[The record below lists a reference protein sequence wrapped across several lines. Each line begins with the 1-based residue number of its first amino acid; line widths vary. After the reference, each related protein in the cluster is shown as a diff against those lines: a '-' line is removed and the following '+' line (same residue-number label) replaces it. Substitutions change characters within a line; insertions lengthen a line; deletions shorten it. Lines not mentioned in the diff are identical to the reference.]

1 MKRAA
6 VAIAWRWLPR
16 VATAALLAVLVLPV
30 LVHTAAA
37 ADHGLAI
44 ERQEMRAQLMPQRYT
59 ARADPVSQ
67 TIKTIAIIDG
77 HFSELLA
84 GMSGKVLIAPPGK
97 RAP

>member
-1 MKRAA
+1 MKSAA

-16 VATAALLAVLVLPV
+16 VAMAALVALVVLPV
-30 LVHTAAA
+30 QVHRAAA

-84 GMSGKVLIAPPGK
+84 GMSGRVLIASPGK